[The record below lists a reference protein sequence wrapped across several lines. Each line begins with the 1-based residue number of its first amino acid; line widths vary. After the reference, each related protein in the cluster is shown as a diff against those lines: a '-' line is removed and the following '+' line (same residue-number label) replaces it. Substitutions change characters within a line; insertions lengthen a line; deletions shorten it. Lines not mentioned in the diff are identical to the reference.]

1 MAKTYTVKWGD
12 TLWGI
17 AHEYNTTV
25 AKLSAINN
33 IALTTK
39 NGQQYALITV
49 GQVIKLEDDGSSTTA
64 KKVTSGAV
72 KITNYG
78 LQSGSAQASEARG
91 MYVTWS
97 WDREN
102 TAGYDVV
109 WYEYY
114 DGYWHQTNYDDVTV
128 KYSEFTAKSQ
138 ATSVKVKIKP
148 ISKTYTNSKNKQ
160 VSYWTNVQ
168 WITSSTYAFKNN
180 PPSVPSAELTVEIA
194 NRTKLKVS
202 MEDDYDFS
210 SLNASIIEFQLS
222 KNGVATTNKRKASI
236 GSNMN
241 TVGTEFTVELSSK
254 YKVRARAI
262 RGSMSSAW
270 GAWSG
275 EVSTPPSA
283 PVINTC
289 MPTSKDDGVDLAW
302 TPVTTATSY
311 IIQYTKNQEKFTNS
325 DAKEELY
332 TYEVKA
338 SDLESGTCKLTITNS
353 DIFKENVYYY
363 FRIQAVSGTGENDKS
378 EWSNI
383 AYMATGNGPKA
394 PSTFSS
400 ASTITVG
407 KSVTLNWTHQNTG
420 DDSKTLAKYSH
431 IDLYVDGVR
440 KLVETVTHDISA
452 GYKDD
457 SDHQKSKT
465 ITTAVDQSEH
475 DRFHIYIDNL
485 DIVCSGGADIRWRV
499 RTATETGQLG
509 EWSILRTIKVYAD
522 PKLDVNAHN
531 PDGDSLTTPDNK
543 TFQLTSL
550 PLCLIGDVN
559 IESTKQQI
567 IGYHIEIVADSTY
580 EAINNQGES
589 VNIREGEIIYSK
601 TLDYFEPIDSADPN
615 RFSIDISAGDATFVT
630 DAVYK
635 LICSVTMDSGLST
648 SQELIFSTVLA
659 ETEYILDAEITID
672 TDNYSA
678 MIRPYCSDARGQ
690 DAIEN
695 VNLAI
700 YRREYDGTF
709 TLISDGINNATMV
722 ETYPGSGRYMNAFT
736 NVFVTDPHPALDY
749 ARYRIVAT
757 DLTTNTTYYS
767 DVPAVSVKCKSIIIQ
782 WDENWSSFDATDS
795 PEDVV
800 AWDGE
805 MLKLPFN
812 IDITNKYD
820 PDVALVEYVGREH
833 PVDYYGTHRR
843 ESATWNV
850 TIDKDDQE
858 TIYSLYRLAKWMGSV
873 YVREPSGVGYWAN
886 IKVSFGRKH
895 RDLTIPVSLEI
906 TRVEGG
912 K

>member
-17 AHEYNTTV
+17 AQENNTTV
-25 AKLSAINN
+25 SKLASINN

-72 KITNYG
+72 KITTYG
-78 LQSGSAQASEARG
+78 LQSGSTQASEARG

-102 TAGYDVV
+102 TAGYDVI

-114 DGYWHQTNYDDVTV
+114 DGYWHQTNYDDVKV

-148 ISKTYTNSKNKQ
+148 VSKTYTNSKNKQ

-180 PPSVPSAELTVEIA
+180 PPSVPSATPTVSVSGSKLTVSIDD
-194 NRTKLKVS
+194 VS
-202 MEDDYDFS
+202 N
-210 SLNASIIEFQLS
+210 LNASIIEFQLG
-222 KNGVATTNKRKASI
+222 KNEVATATTRKAAIKSDSI
-236 GSNMN
+236 S
-241 TVGTEFTVELSSK
+241 VSTEFTVELSST
-254 YKVRARAI
+254 YKVRARAV
-262 RGSMSSAW
+262 RGTMSSAW
-270 GAWSG
+270 GSWSDP
-275 EVSTPPSA
+275 VSTPPSA

-289 MPTSKDDGVDLAW
+289 MPTSDDTGIELKW
-302 TPVTTATSY
+302 TSVKTATSY
-311 IIQYTKNQEKFTNS
+311 TIQYATDQDRFTNPKNDEPYS
-325 DAKEELY
+325 
-332 TYEVKA
+332 
-338 SDLESGTCKLTITNS
+338 LTISGEDERVNTCTAIIS
-353 DIFKENVYYY
+353 DNIKENKTYY
-363 FRIQAVSGTGENDKS
+363 FRIQAANGSSEKDKS
-378 EWSNI
+378 EWSNVI
-383 AYMATGNGPKA
+383 NNSTGDGPKA
-394 PSTFSS
+394 PTTFSS
-400 ASTITVG
+400 KSTITVG
-407 KSVTLNWTHQNTG
+407 EMVTLNWTHQNTG
-420 DDSKTLAKYSH
+420 DDSKTLAKFSH
-431 IDLYVDGVR
+431 IDLYVDGVK
-440 KLVETVTHDISA
+440 KLIPTITHDVSA
-452 GYKDD
+452 GYKDE
-457 SDHQKSKT
+457 SDHQKTYTLRTSAEST
-465 ITTAVDQSEH
+465 DDDDST
-475 DRFHIYIDNL
+475 Y
-485 DIVCSGGADIRWRV
+485 DIICPDGADIRWRV
-499 RTATETGQLG
+499 RTATDTGKLG
-509 EWSILRTIKVYAD
+509 EWSVLRTIKVYAD

-531 PDGDSLTTPDNK
+531 PDGTPITDVENK

-550 PLCLIGDVN
+550 PLRLIGDVD
-559 IESTKQQI
+559 IEPSRQQI
-567 IGYHIEIVADSTY
+567 IGYHIEIIANSTY
-580 EAINNQGES
+580 EAINNQGETIN
-589 VNIREGEIIYSK
+589 VRAGETIYSK
-601 TLDYFEPIDSADPN
+601 MFDYFEPMDTSDPN

-635 LICSVTMDSGLST
+635 VICTVTMDSGLST
-648 SQELIFSTVLA
+648 SQELVFSTVLS
-659 ETEYILDAEITID
+659 EIEYALDAEIDID

-678 MIRPYCSDARGQ
+678 IIHPYCSDASGRNM
-690 DAIEN
+690 IEN
-695 VNLAI
+695 VRLAI

-709 TLISDGINNATMV
+709 TLISDDIDNASN
-722 ETYPGSGRYMNAFT
+722 TY
-736 NVFVTDPHPALDY
+736 VTDPHPALDY
-749 ARYRIVAT
+749 ARYRVVAT
-757 DLTTNTTYYS
+757 DITTNTTYYS
-767 DVPAVSVKCKSIIIQ
+767 DIPAVPVKCKSILVQ
-782 WDENWSSFDATDS
+782 WDEQWSSFDATDS

-800 AWDGE
+800 IWDGE

-858 TIYSLYRLAKWMGSV
+858 TIYSLFRLAKWMGSV